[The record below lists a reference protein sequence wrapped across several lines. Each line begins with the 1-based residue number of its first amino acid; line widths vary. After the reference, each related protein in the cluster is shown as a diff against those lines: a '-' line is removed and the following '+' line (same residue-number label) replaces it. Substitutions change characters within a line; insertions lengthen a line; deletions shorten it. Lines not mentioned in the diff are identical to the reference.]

1 MNMNSFLNSLF
12 SSLRTPMCNTCKH
25 KKRGLT
31 TICHRYKRIPIDI
44 QRGGCCEKYEG
55 EPENEKDY

>member
-1 MNMNSFLNSLF
+1 MNSFLNSLF

-55 EPENEKDY
+55 EVK